1 MLNFDEFPDTVYA
14 IQHLAFEDLGAWEDT
29 FYQLGL
35 RVRYFEAGVDDLTQA
50 FEHTGLTVILG
61 GPIGVYETEDYPF
74 LHQEIDL
81 LKVRLKHNLPTLG
94 ICLGAQLIAH
104 ALGAKVYAGHSKE
117 IGWSKL
123 SLASVENN
131 PLKNLENLEVLHWHG
146 DTFDLPTEA
155 ELLASSAVYP
165 NQAFRI
171 GSNILALQFH
181 AEVEAERLEKW
192 LIGHICELR
201 HANIDIAAL
210 RADNQQYAAAL
221 EAVSVSILQEFL
233 KHIQTS

>member
-61 GPIGVYETEDYPF
+61 GPIGIYETEDYPF
-74 LHQEIDL
+74 LQQEIDL
-81 LKVRLKHNLPTLG
+81 LKVRLEQNLPTLG

-123 SLASVENN
+123 SLTAVENN
-131 PLKNLENLEVLHWHG
+131 PLQNLENIEVLHWHG
-146 DTFDLPTEA
+146 DTFDLPPQA

-192 LIGHICELR
+192 LIGHTCELR
-201 HANIDIAAL
+201 QANINIAAL

-221 EAVSVSILQEFL
+221 EAASASILQQFF